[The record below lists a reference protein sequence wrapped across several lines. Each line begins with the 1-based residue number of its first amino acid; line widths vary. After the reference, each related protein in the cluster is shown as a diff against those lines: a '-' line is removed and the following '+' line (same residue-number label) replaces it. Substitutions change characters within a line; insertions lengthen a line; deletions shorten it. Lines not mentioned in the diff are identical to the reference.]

1 MMTRIFI
8 VVEGG
13 CVRYVSS
20 TDDEVEVHVLDL
32 DDRKDVETD
41 VDFDIK
47 FKIAESL
54 ERIW

>member
-1 MMTRIFI
+1 MTRIFI